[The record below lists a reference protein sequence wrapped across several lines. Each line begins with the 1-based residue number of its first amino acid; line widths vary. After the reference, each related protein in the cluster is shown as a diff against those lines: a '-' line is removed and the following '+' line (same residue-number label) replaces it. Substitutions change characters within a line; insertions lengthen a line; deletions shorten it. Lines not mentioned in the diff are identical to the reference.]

1 MTLGSKSAVTHS
13 RSGPSG
19 HPLPPKV
26 TVTALLE
33 NPLLPSTDC
42 SLSPQK
48 TSQHEP
54 SSSCSSPPDT
64 LLSWQCATVTILFS
78 LKESPNLPHLT
89 QSCTHSMCLSVCPHH
104 LARLLC
110 LWASLP
116 SSRPTET
123 RCRKKYQSN
132 PQMQD
137 MEKIEPQDSG
147 PATPGSA
154 QESCLS

>member
-1 MTLGSKSAVTHS
+1 MTLGSKSAITHS

-19 HPLPPKV
+19 PPPPPKV

-54 SSSCSSPPDT
+54 SSSCSSPPGT
-64 LLSWQCATVTILFS
+64 LLSWPCHPYTFILFKS
-78 LKESPNLPHLT
+78 PPVYHISPNPVPTPCASVSAPTTLPD
-89 QSCTHSMCLSVCPHH
+89 CSVF
-104 LARLLC
+104 
-110 LWASLP
+110 WASLP

-132 PQMQD
+132 PQIQD